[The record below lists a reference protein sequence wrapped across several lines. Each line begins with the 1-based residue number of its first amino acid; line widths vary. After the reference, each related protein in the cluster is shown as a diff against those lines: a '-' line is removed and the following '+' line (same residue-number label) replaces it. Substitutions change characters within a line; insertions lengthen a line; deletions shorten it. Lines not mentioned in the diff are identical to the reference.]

1 MLVFHV
7 RANVCYGSRPC
18 ENVFPSQKLHATGD
32 DPRRHDGLSIFLL
45 YRVWSQSRRYLGPAL
60 SDLNGH
66 TARTTVHAPQARIA
80 ARSGLIPTMF
90 IRRVRLYES
99 ACSAISVATFGS
111 VFIRKCVAP
120 IRIFSAPNGCS
131 TVSRRV
137 RIASGVLSRRASL
150 SAASSWI
157 SSEIVDKAADPT
169 WHEQDCVS

>member
-90 IRRVRLYES
+90 ITRVRLYAS
-99 ACSAISVATFGS
+99 TCSAISVATFGS

-120 IRIFSAPNGCS
+120 IRIFSVPNGCS

-137 RIASGVLSRRASL
+137 RIASGFLSRRACT
-150 SAASSWI
+150 ASTTYSC
-157 SSEIVDKAADPT
+157 SHRLMRRCAPFV
-169 WHEQDCVS
+169 H